1 MNGDPQMQPP
11 ADATVLALD
20 LGGTQ
25 VRAALVRADGAR
37 LGRAATPTPVEDGPA
52 AIVAACI
59 STLQLARE
67 SAAREE
73 PDALRRLVG
82 VGISAPGPL
91 NPWTGIAVEPANLG
105 PRFPGT
111 DLAGPIAAALGLPA
125 FLEHDTKVAILGE
138 CAFGAGIG
146 IDDLMYLTISTGI
159 GAAALSGGHLLT
171 GPDDTALELG
181 HAPISLDGRR
191 CTCGGSGH
199 LEAHAAGWAIAAAG
213 AASAASGE
221 SPWLAAWQGA
231 HPQEEVSAKLVAEAA
246 AAGDAVADAILE
258 HAIMAIGRA
267 VAGYVNSF
275 NPVRIIIGGSL
286 AQAHWP
292 RLATRISREISENA
306 FSVPGRRV
314 SVVPAALGGDV
325 SLAGCHPVVTG
336 RLGNA
341 AWDRAVIANR
351 ALK

>member
-111 DLAGPIAAALGLPA
+111 DLAGPIAAALELPA

-181 HAPISLDGRR
+181 HAPISLDGPR